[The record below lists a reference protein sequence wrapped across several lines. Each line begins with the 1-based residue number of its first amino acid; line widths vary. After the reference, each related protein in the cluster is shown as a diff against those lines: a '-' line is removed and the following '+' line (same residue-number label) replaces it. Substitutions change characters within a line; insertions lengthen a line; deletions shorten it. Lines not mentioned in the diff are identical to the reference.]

1 MHILPFALLI
11 LLIHRGVI
19 LWKTLPYTTL
29 SSPIASP
36 SLPILTHSIPLL
48 SNRLPIKAG
57 YAFSF
62 VDPDPAAQKGMFPGK
77 LVPNRRPP
85 RPSPPKPNSTLCVQ
99 CKWNDNG
106 IDGASQL
113 NPRAFADVVESEIVC
128 DGVSGSVCDGVN
140 GSVCDGGKMSVC
152 DEEYWRNLNMSDLLS
167 TPSLAYALNDKH
179 IFTQLTTYNTS
190 NDVSSPCVSP
200 ASTRPRT
207 LSPLDIS
214 SFFTLHKSDL
224 FVRCEADTPYTYCQH
239 YFLFHFNSTDHVC
252 RRFKRQSCFA
262 LSSPSP
268 TDLPDRGFSG
278 VTLSTQFSFAPRP
291 TLTSSLNRFNRFAYT
306 LRRWRGPVSVSVFA
320 LESEVERVASK
331 LIQFGKRGDIVFSV
345 YVRKSVSGANEPF
358 YILPFTKG
366 RMRLRKGMYP
376 MNLLRDLSIESIRTS
391 HYFMMDIDVFPS
403 NTLYSRVIGYGGLLS
418 NPGVILVLPLFSFR
432 SEDVLNCTETD
443 RCSVE

>member
-1 MHILPFALLI
+1 MHILPLALLI

-85 RPSPPKPNSTLCVQ
+85 RPSPPKPNSTLCGW

-106 IDGASQL
+106 IDGASQP

-128 DGVSGSVCDGVN
+128 DGLN
-140 GSVCDGGKMSVC
+140 GSDCEGGKMSVC

-200 ASTRPRT
+200 ASTR
-207 LSPLDIS
+207 
-214 SFFTLHKSDL
+214 
-224 FVRCEADTPYTYCQH
+224 
-239 YFLFHFNSTDHVC
+239 
-252 RRFKRQSCFA
+252 
-262 LSSPSP
+262 
-268 TDLPDRGFSG
+268 
-278 VTLSTQFSFAPRP
+278 
-291 TLTSSLNRFNRFAYT
+291 
-306 LRRWRGPVSVSVFA
+306 
-320 LESEVERVASK
+320 
-331 LIQFGKRGDIVFSV
+331 
-345 YVRKSVSGANEPF
+345 
-358 YILPFTKG
+358 
-366 RMRLRKGMYP
+366 
-376 MNLLRDLSIESIRTS
+376 
-391 HYFMMDIDVFPS
+391 
-403 NTLYSRVIGYGGLLS
+403 
-418 NPGVILVLPLFSFR
+418 LPLSHH
-432 SEDVLNCTETD
+432 
-443 RCSVE
+443 